1 MTTTDPPTQKDGSES
16 AEKSLKSRKTHP
28 LHTTWIFYINELPED
43 QRGDPSAKHEGHRIR
58 CLGRCSTVEEFWKV
72 FKVTEKPSQLQCT
85 EAFYLMREP
94 CDPQWEKPE
103 YSNGGRW
110 RLRHGDVGSADY
122 LWCEL
127 AMSAV
132 GEKLDQ
138 LVDSHNS
145 VLGVGVSPRPT
156 SVVVEIWTASLDFD
170 ADKTIEFA
178 ERFNALILPHP
189 VPFKNVYYESFAEVR
204 KKGAKQS

>member
-1 MTTTDPPTQKDGSES
+1 MQIHLLQHLPWNPPKNRQNP
-16 AEKSLKSRKTHP
+16 RKRIP
-28 LHTTWIFYINELPED
+28 FIPAGYFID
-43 QRGDPSAKHEGHRIR
+43 QRGRPNAKHEGHQIR
-58 CLGRCSTVEEFWKV
+58 CLGKCSTVEEFWKV
-72 FKVTEKPSQLQCT
+72 FKETEKPSELQFT

-110 RLRHGDVGSADY
+110 RLRHGDVRSADY

-132 GEKLDQ
+132 GEKLGQ
-138 LVDSHNS
+138 LVDSRNS
-145 VLGVGVSPRPT
+145 ILGVGVSPRPT

-178 ERFNALILPHP
+178 ERFNSLILPHP
-189 VPFKNVYYESFAEVR
+189 VSFKTVYYESFAEVR
-204 KKGAKQS
+204 KKGAK